1 MTISWKVLIALA
13 LSLESPDSEGDM
25 GSYDQQDHVWAVL
38 GPTNTGKTYLAI
50 DRMLGHATGMIG
62 FPLRLLAR
70 ENYDRIVA
78 LKGKGAV
85 ALITGEEKIIPA
97 CPRWFVCTV
106 ESMPLDREVDFL
118 AIDEIQLCADGER
131 GHVFTDRV
139 LHARGREETLFLG
152 SDTISVVL
160 KKLAPNVRIETR
172 PRFSVLTHTGT
183 KKLSRLPR
191 RSAIVAFSVSE
202 VYALAELIRRHRGG
216 TAVVLGAL
224 SPRTRNAQVAM
235 YQAGEVDYMVAT
247 DAVGMGLNMD
257 VDHVAF
263 AGMRKF
269 DGRAPRLL
277 NAAETGQ
284 IAGRAGRYLSDG
296 TFGVT
301 NSVTP
306 FDDELVD
313 AVESHRY
320 APLEHVY
327 WRNRTFDFRSTG
339 ELLRGLSVR
348 PPSTVLKAARRADD
362 HVALLSL
369 SGDAEVL
376 SRATNPAA
384 VRLLWDVCQIPDFRK
399 VMPDIH
405 ARLLRYIFLSL
416 CDGGGRLESD
426 WVAAQ
431 IGGLDNVSGDIDTLT
446 QRIAHVRTWTYIS
459 HRANWLSDAEA
470 WQGEARRIE
479 DKLSDALHDRLTQ
492 RFVDRHAP
500 LLAKRRREGG
510 ELSSFIDKTGDV
522 VVEGAS
528 IGQMTGLGFVPDAT
542 AGDDGRV
549 LLGAARRAIEQ
560 DVERRVNEI
569 VATTDD
575 AFSVGGNSSG
585 GNSGLGSPTLCWNDA
600 SIAELAAGETALNP
614 QIFVLDNEFLDGP
627 RRERVRARL
636 AVWMSVRIE
645 RRLGPLFQALSADV
659 DGPLRGL
666 IFQLAESL
674 GSASR
679 ADIKVCVDKL
689 SGGDKKKLAKL
700 GIRIGLHSV
709 YFHELL
715 NSTAVR
721 MRSILASACTLN
733 KEKGGQGLPRGN
745 KPSRPAGSTPRPV
758 WAMLGYSVVGGRA
771 IRVDVLEGFTAIVR
785 KLARSGPFAATP
797 NMLSLAGGDAAIL
810 NLIMRDLGYVM
821 KETSGGPSY
830 QRKPRRSRQQ
840 KGGKERVQKNGA
852 NKGGASKAQ
861 MDPNSPFAK
870 LRELAFVK

>member
-1 MTISWKVLIALA
+1 LRYSGNPLILV
-13 LSLESPDSEGDM
+13 GDM
-25 GSYDQQDHVWAVL
+25 GPYDKQDRVWAVL

-78 LKGKGAV
+78 LQGKGSV
-85 ALITGEEKIIPA
+85 ALITGEEKIIPPR
-97 CPRWFVCTV
+97 PRWFVCTV
-106 ESMPLDREVDFL
+106 ESMPLERAVDFL
-118 AIDEIQLCADGER
+118 AIDEVQLCADRER
-131 GHVFTDRV
+131 GHVFTDRL

-152 SDTISVVL
+152 SDTIAPVL

-172 PRFSVLTHTGT
+172 PRFSVLSHTGA

-191 RSAIVAFSVSE
+191 RSAIVAFSVAE
-202 VYALAELIRRHRGG
+202 VYALAELVRRHRGG

-269 DGRAPRLL
+269 DGRTPRLL
-277 NAAETGQ
+277 NASETGQ

-301 NSVTP
+301 NGVASL
-306 FDDELVD
+306 DDEIVN

-327 WRNRTFDFRSTG
+327 WRNRTLDFRSTG
-339 ELLRGLSVR
+339 ELLRGLSAR
-348 PPSTVLKAARRADD
+348 PPSPVLHATRRADD
-362 HVALLSL
+362 HLALLSL
-369 SGDAEVL
+369 AGDADVL
-376 SRATNPAA
+376 DRATNPAA

-405 ARLLRYIFLSL
+405 ARLLRHIYMSL
-416 CDGGGRLESD
+416 CDGGGRLSND
-426 WVAAQ
+426 WVASQ
-431 IGGLDNVSGDIDTLT
+431 IGSLDNVSGDIDTLT

-459 HRANWLSDAEA
+459 HRADWLNDAEM

-510 ELSSFIDKTGDV
+510 ELSCFIDKTGDV

-528 IGQMTGLGFVPDAT
+528 IGQLTGLRFEL
-542 AGDDGRV
+542 DGSAMTDQSRV
-549 LLGAARRAIEQ
+549 LLGAARRAIEL

-569 VATTDD
+569 AAAADD
-575 AFSVGGNSSG
+575 VFSIGAGGA
-585 GNSGLGSPTLCWNDA
+585 LCWNGA
-600 SIAELAAGETALNP
+600 PVAALGVGETALNP
-614 QIFVLDNEFLDGP
+614 QIAVLDNEFLDGP
-627 RRERVRARL
+627 RRERVRSRL
-636 AVWMSVRIE
+636 AAWMAKRVE
-645 RRLGPLFQALSADV
+645 RRLGPLFRALSADL
-659 DGPLRGL
+659 DGSLRG
-666 IFQLAESL
+666 IVYQLAESL
-674 GSASR
+674 GSMPR
-679 ADIKVCVDKL
+679 VDLKIRIDGL
-689 SGGDKKKLAKL
+689 SAGEKKMLAKL
-700 GIRIGLHSV
+700 GVRIGLHSV
-709 YFHELL
+709 YFHALL
-715 NSTAVR
+715 NPSAVR
-721 MRSILASACTLN
+721 MRSVLATLYAPRAS
-733 KEKGGQGLPRGN
+733 EGDGRDLPRGN
-745 KPSRPAGSTPRPV
+745 KPSRPADSIPNAV

-771 IRVDVLEGFTAIVR
+771 IRVDILEKFAAIVR
-785 KLARSGPFAATP
+785 KQARAGAFTATP
-797 NMLSLAGGDAAIL
+797 DMLALAGCDVAAL
-810 NLIMRDLGYVM
+810 VLVMRDLGYRVT
-821 KETSGGPSY
+821 ETPEGPTY
-830 QRKPRRSRQQ
+830 RRKPRRGRQPNR
-840 KGGKERVQKNGA
+840 GNGA
-852 NKGGASKAQ
+852 IRGNGKDKARKDGSAKNA
-861 MDPNSPFAK
+861 MHPDSPFAK
-870 LRELAFVK
+870 LRELAAVK